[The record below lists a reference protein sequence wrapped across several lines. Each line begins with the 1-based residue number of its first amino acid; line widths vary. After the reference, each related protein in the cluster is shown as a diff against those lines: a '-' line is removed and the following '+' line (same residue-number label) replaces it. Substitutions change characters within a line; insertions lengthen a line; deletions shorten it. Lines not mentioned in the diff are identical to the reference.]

1 MANIVVTGASR
12 GLGLEFVKQLSKFSK
27 TPTVFALCRNPDKA
41 EKLQDVAHT
50 CPNVKIVRADMI
62 EFDQYQEV
70 VSKIHA
76 NIQSGGVNLLIN
88 NAGMMLK
95 DKLTSVTK
103 ENILD
108 SFHLNSVAPV
118 LFAKALYP
126 LLKAADNNAF
136 PLKVG
141 KSAILNIS
149 AHLGSIEENTT
160 GDYLSYRISKAA
172 VNMVTKTLAMELKP
186 SDIFVMALHPGWVK
200 TDMGGKAAPLTPEQS
215 VNGMLTVL
223 AKAEESQR
231 GCLFNNRGKRIP
243 W

>member
-118 LFAKALYP
+118 LFAKA
-126 LLKAADNNAF
+126 
-136 PLKVG
+136 
-141 KSAILNIS
+141 
-149 AHLGSIEENTT
+149 
-160 GDYLSYRISKAA
+160 A